1 MILSYITIYVVC
13 TNNSFITYLPVFLDL
28 VIIFY
33 VKHNI
38 QNYFVLHPSL
48 VIRNP
53 LNKPSCVKHL
63 SLCFALLI
71 PDGLMAV
78 ET

>member
-13 TNNSFITYLPVFLDL
+13 TNKSFITYLPVFLDL

-33 VKHNI
+33 IKHNI
-38 QNYFVLHPSL
+38 QNYFVLNPSL
-48 VIRNP
+48 LVKNP
-53 LNKPSCVKHL
+53 LNKPGCVKHL
-63 SLCFALLI
+63 SLCFALLTL
-71 PDGLMAV
+71 DGLMAV